1 MRLFVSGNHYPSHK
15 KRRKQPMKKTTAID
29 RLLKIMEDLR
39 HPENG
44 CPWDKEQ
51 TFETIAPYTI
61 EEAYEVAEAIKNNDQ
76 QSLKGELGDLLF
88 QIVFYAQMSKENAG
102 FDFDDIAEEISDK
115 MVKRHPHVFGRKEIH
130 SLEEQTIAWE
140 EHKALERSEDAD
152 KTPAGTLD
160 GVAIA
165 LPALLRAQKLQKR
178 AARVGF
184 DWPNIEPVI
193 EKIREEIEEVTDA
206 LKFDDNKGQ
215 IAEEIGDLLFACVNL
230 ARHADI
236 DAEKALTDGNDKF
249 QRRFQFIELQLN
261 ESGKNFQ
268 ECSLDV
274 LEKLWNDAKSKERA

>member
-1 MRLFVSGNHYPSHK
+1 
-15 KRRKQPMKKTTAID
+15 MKTKTPIE

-39 HPENG
+39 NPKNG

-88 QIVFYAQMSKENAG
+88 QIVFYAQMSKENGG
-102 FDFDDIAEEISDK
+102 FDFDDIAETISDK
-115 MVKRHPHVFGRKEIH
+115 MVKRHPHVFGAKIIR
-130 SLEEQTIAWE
+130 SLKEQTIAWE
-140 EHKALERSEDAD
+140 DNKALERSDNAE
-152 KTPAGTLD
+152 KLPAGTLD

-193 EKIREEIEEVTDA
+193 AKIREEMSEVTEA
-206 LKFDDNKGQ
+206 LKSKDNKEH

-236 DAEKALTDGNDKF
+236 DAEQALMDGNDKF
-249 QRRFQFIELQLN
+249 QRRFQFMELQLN
-261 ESGKNFQ
+261 ESGKKFQ

-274 LEKLWNDAKSKERA
+274 LENLWNDAKSKERA

>member
-1 MRLFVSGNHYPSHK
+1 
-15 KRRKQPMKKTTAID
+15 MKTKTPID
-29 RLLKIMEDLR
+29 RLIKIMEALR
-39 HPENG
+39 NPENG

-61 EEAYEVAEAIKNNDQ
+61 EEAYEVADAIKNNDQ

-88 QIVFYAQMSKENAG
+88 QIVFYAQMSKENGG
-102 FDFDDIAEEISDK
+102 FDFYDIAKTINDK
-115 MVKRHPHVFGRKEIH
+115 MVQRHPHVFGSKEIL
-130 SLEEQTIAWE
+130 SLEEQKIAWE
-140 EHKALERSEDAD
+140 EHKALERSDDAD
-152 KTPAGTLD
+152 KPVGTLD

-184 DWPNIEPVI
+184 DWQNIEPVI
-193 EKIREEIEEVTDA
+193 EKIREEIEEVTEA
-206 LKFDDNKGQ
+206 LKLDDNKGH

-236 DAEKALTDGNDKF
+236 DAEKALMAGNDKF
-249 QRRFQFIELQLN
+249 ERRFQFIELKLN
-261 ESGKNFQ
+261 ESGKKIQ

-274 LEKLWNDAKSKERA
+274 LEKLWSDAKSEERP

>member
-1 MRLFVSGNHYPSHK
+1 
-15 KRRKQPMKKTTAID
+15 MKTKTAID

-88 QIVFYAQMSKENAG
+88 QIVFYAQMSKENGG
-102 FDFDDIAEEISDK
+102 FDFDDIAEKISDK
-115 MVKRHPHVFGRKEIH
+115 MVKRHPHVFGRKEIQ

-140 EHKALERSEDAD
+140 DHKALERSENTD
-152 KTPAGTLD
+152 KTPGTLD

-206 LKFDDNKGQ
+206 LKFDGNKGH

-236 DAEKALTDGNDKF
+236 DAEQALMDGNDKF

-261 ESGKNFQ
+261 ENGKKFQ